1 MARITVPIK
10 DKDIS
15 AEIEKDWKEEHINPK
30 HNSIEINYI
39 TTGSVMIW
47 VKVDLLV
54 FLDIKQFYTAI
65 DDLVNDIFQN
75 YLVNVPLH
83 RVQVYDMAT
92 GILFDTNKKLIW

>member
-10 DKDIS
+10 DKDIP
-15 AEIEKDWKEEHINPK
+15 AKIEKDWKEGKLNPK

-39 TTGSVMIW
+39 TIGSVVIW
-47 VKVDLLV
+47 VKVNLLV

-83 RVQVYDMAT
+83 CVQVYDMAT
-92 GILFDTNKKLIW
+92 GIPFLTN